1 MRQLI
6 AIIDVY
12 ADCTLMI
19 YFATTR
25 VLYTYTRAVTSL
37 YFSLIRYLLKSSSCV
52 LVGSM
57 LRMVIEMGVHC
68 EL

>member
-19 YFATTR
+19 YFVTTR
-25 VLYTYTRAVTSL
+25 VLSTYTRAVTSL
-37 YFSLIRYLLKSSSCV
+37 YFSLIR
-52 LVGSM
+52 
-57 LRMVIEMGVHC
+57 
-68 EL
+68 

>member
-37 YFSLIRYLLKSSSCV
+37 YFSLVR
-52 LVGSM
+52 
-57 LRMVIEMGVHC
+57 
-68 EL
+68 